1 MSKKKQKRSQS
12 PAKGQVAFL
21 LSDKGYEELCI
32 PGYVSLDKNPEIIAA
47 CRKIADLISSMTI
60 YLMSNTDK
68 GDKRIINE
76 LSRKIDID
84 PIPTMT
90 RKHWMDTI
98 VMNLLLHGK
107 GNSVVMPHT
116 HNGIIQSL
124 EPIAP
129 YRVTFEPGEGYRYKV
144 LIDGIAHD
152 PGDLCHVIWNPDKY
166 YPWKGTGVTIT
177 LQQVAQ
183 ILAQAKHT
191 EKKFMESKWKPSII
205 VKVDALTDEFASPE
219 GREKLKEDYLGSEGE
234 PWLIPAEA
242 FSVEQVKPLT
252 LADLAINETVQLD
265 KRTVAALLGV
275 PPFVLGVG
283 EYKQAEWN
291 SFIAGTI
298 RSRSMEIEQEFT
310 KKLLLSPKWYFKFN
324 ILSLYDYDLEK
335 IADVYCKLSDRG
347 FVDGNEVRDRVG
359 MGPREGLDELR
370 ILENYIPTDMSGN
383 QKKLVQKEEE

>member
-12 PAKGQVAFL
+12 PAKSQVAFL

-32 PGYVSLDKNPEIIAA
+32 PGYVSLDKNPEIIAG

-60 YLMSNTDK
+60 YLMSNTEK
-68 GDKRIINE
+68 GDERIINE

-98 VMNLLLHGK
+98 VMNLLLYGK

-116 HNGIIQSL
+116 YNGIIQSL

-129 YRVTFEPGEGYRYKV
+129 YRVTFAPGEGYRYKV

-152 PGDLCHVIWNPDKY
+152 PGDLIHCVWNPDKY
-166 YPWKGTGVTIT
+166 YPYKGTGVNLT

-205 VKVDALTDEFASPE
+205 VKVDALTEEFSSPE

-234 PWLIPAEA
+234 PWLIPAQA
-242 FSVEQVKPLT
+242 FDVEQVKPLT

-291 SFIAGTI
+291 SFIANTI
-298 RSRSMEIEQEFT
+298 RPRCMEIEQELT

-347 FVDGNEVRDRVG
+347 FVDGNEVRDRLG
-359 MGPREGLDELR
+359 MSPRDGLDELR

-383 QKKLVQKEEE
+383 QKKLIQKEEE